1 MRKRKMLPRLPARA
15 DAAGKREKPENTP
28 HRTRF
33 RAKYQDSRRNGWKY
47 VNYTRERERERAAGQ
62 VKERAASTAS
72 TARLKTPDTAYRQVP
87 QEEIDCCIVILM
99 NVFIFL

>member
-33 RAKYQDSRRNGWKY
+33 RAEMS
-47 VNYTRERERERAAGQ
+47 GQ
-62 VKERAASTAS
+62 PPQ
-72 TARLKTPDTAYRQVP
+72 RLKITLT
-87 QEEIDCCIVILM
+87 
-99 NVFIFL
+99 